1 MKENSKLAFHIMTL
15 SYKFKSGFDCSKE
28 Y

>member
-1 MKENSKLAFHIMTL
+1 MKENSKLAFLLMTL